1 MYFPTIIYSKGE
13 IYMKIAIIGATGKA
27 GTELFKEATGRD
39 HEVTAV
45 VRNAE
50 KAADLLGSDANTIV
64 KDAFDLTRDDLQGFD
79 VIVNAF
85 ATAPQTAYLHVDLAA
100 KLVHLFRETTTTRL
114 FFILGAGSLLD
125 ENDELFVE
133 TIRQDPNSSA
143 FINVP
148 EAQLQELNF
157 LRDVNDVKWVGVSPG
172 AQLIE
177 GEQTNYTSGIDH
189 ILQNDNGE
197 SLTTYSTLAKAIIDE
212 VEAPKYHKQRFTV
225 INK

>member
-1 MYFPTIIYSKGE
+1 
-13 IYMKIAIIGATGKA
+13 MKIAIIGATGKA
-27 GTELFKEATGRD
+27 GTELFKEATERD

-50 KAADLLGSDANTIV
+50 KAEELLGSDANTIV
-64 KDAFDLTRDDLQGFD
+64 KDAFDLTHDDLHGFD

-85 ATAPQTAYLHVDLAA
+85 GTAPQTAYLHVDLAT
-100 KLVHLFRETTTTRL
+100 KLIHLFRDTTSTRL

-125 ENDELFVE
+125 EKDELFVE

-143 FINVP
+143 FIDVP
-148 EAQLQELNF
+148 EAQLLELNF
-157 LRDVNDVKWVGVSPG
+157 LRDVNNVKWVGVSPG

-177 GEQTNYTSGIDH
+177 GEKTKYMSGIDH
-189 ILQNDNGE
+189 ILHNDDGE
-197 SLTTYSTLAKAIIDE
+197 SITTYSTLATAIIDE
-212 VEAPKYHKQRFTV
+212 IETPKYHKQRFTV

>member
-27 GTELFKEATGRD
+27 GTELFKEATRRD

-45 VRNAE
+45 VRNTE

-100 KLVHLFRETTTTRL
+100 KLVHLFRETTSTRL

-125 ENDELFVE
+125 EKDELFVD

-143 FINVP
+143 FIDIP

-172 AQLIE
+172 AQLIV
-177 GEQTNYTSGIDH
+177 GEKTKYMSGIDH
-189 ILQNDNGE
+189 ILHNDDGE
-197 SLTTYSTLAKAIIDE
+197 SITTYSTLATAIIDE
-212 VEAPKYHKQRFTV
+212 IEAPKYHKQRFTV